1 MALRRQSKE
10 PRNPAKRTA
19 GGPMPTDL
27 IDMHASFDA
36 ATADY
41 IRAEARR
48 HGTSQAA
55 IIRGLVRAGIKAIY
69 QPEEPN
75 G

>member
-1 MALRRQSKE
+1 
-10 PRNPAKRTA
+10 
-19 GGPMPTDL
+19 MPTGL

-75 G
+75 GRGNPHV

>member
-1 MALRRQSKE
+1 
-10 PRNPAKRTA
+10 
-19 GGPMPTDL
+19 MPTDL
-27 IDMHASFDA
+27 IDMHASFDQ

-69 QPEEPN
+69 HPLTRTDGTSQLEEQN
-75 G
+75 GRGNPHV

>member
-1 MALRRQSKE
+1 
-10 PRNPAKRTA
+10 
-19 GGPMPTDL
+19 MPTDL

>member
-1 MALRRQSKE
+1 MA
-10 PRNPAKRTA
+10 
-19 GGPMPTDL
+19 TDL

-36 ATADY
+36 ATVDY
-41 IRAEARR
+41 IRAEALR

-69 QPEEPN
+69 QPEETA
-75 G
+75 